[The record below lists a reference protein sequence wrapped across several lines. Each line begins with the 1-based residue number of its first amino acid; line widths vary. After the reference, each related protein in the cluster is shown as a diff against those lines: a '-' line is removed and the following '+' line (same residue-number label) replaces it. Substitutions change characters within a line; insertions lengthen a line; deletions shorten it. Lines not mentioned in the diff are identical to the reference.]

1 MVISWWFNG
10 DLLFKSNVGWWW
22 HVFLSTV
29 LTRPGWSATLGLTS
43 CLVSS
48 RAWGMPAKCEVSVD
62 FFHNYGFFNGDWMNG
77 WIEFQW
83 KNLGFLWN
91 FYGNFMTSDDFWMV
105 ISTGFL
111 EITWAGGL
119 CGFEARED
127 ILIGIS
133 TKEILHSTDT
143 ED

>member
-1 MVISWWFNG
+1 
-10 DLLFKSNVGWWW
+10 
-22 HVFLSTV
+22 
-29 LTRPGWSATLGLTS
+29 
-43 CLVSS
+43 
-48 RAWGMPAKCEVSVD
+48 
-62 FFHNYGFFNGDWMNG
+62 
-77 WIEFQW
+77 
-83 KNLGFLWN
+83 
-91 FYGNFMTSDDFWMV
+91 MV